1 MKIDKILES
10 TNVAK
15 DLDDED
21 LIAIGKDAVLGYE
34 NDLASRKPWE
44 DDLKTWTEL
53 ALQIASKKTF
63 PWNGA
68 ANIKYPLLATAAMQF
83 AARAYPTLVPSNNQ
97 IVKCRIVGKD
107 PDGQKAERA
116 KRVSTH
122 MSFQVMEQMD
132 DWEEDM
138 DKLLITL
145 PIAGTCFKKT
155 YFDPQKQQNCSK
167 LILPKALVVNYF
179 CRKLEDAE
187 RITEVFY
194 LSKRKLKERQNQGIY
209 LDAVS
214 YTHLTLPTIYSV

>member
-34 NDLASRKPWE
+34 NDLASRQPWE

-116 KRVSTH
+116 KNSNGKRGR
-122 MSFQVMEQMD
+122 
-132 DWEEDM
+132 
-138 DKLLITL
+138 
-145 PIAGTCFKKT
+145 PKK
-155 YFDPQKQQNCSK
+155 S
-167 LILPKALVVNYF
+167 
-179 CRKLEDAE
+179 
-187 RITEVFY
+187 
-194 LSKRKLKERQNQGIY
+194 
-209 LDAVS
+209 
-214 YTHLTLPTIYSV
+214 